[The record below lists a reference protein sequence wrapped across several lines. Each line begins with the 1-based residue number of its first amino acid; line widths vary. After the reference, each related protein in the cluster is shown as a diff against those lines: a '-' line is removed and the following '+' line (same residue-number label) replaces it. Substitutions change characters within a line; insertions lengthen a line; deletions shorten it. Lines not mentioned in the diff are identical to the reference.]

1 MNRNVIPITNAEIN
15 LDKEFSLKQ
24 LRKWIE
30 KWSNDRKLDVWA
42 LEKREYKFQVFNNH
56 FQKLIQIF
64 FLWSWINI
72 QENIQ
77 LTYLQCPTLKLSID
91 LLEAEIFDSFFLNLC
106 KIYR

>member
-77 LTYLQCPTLKLSID
+77 LKKKKKKWMGIL
-91 LLEAEIFDSFFLNLC
+91 IFQKQRQKDVFKQQS
-106 KIYR
+106 KV